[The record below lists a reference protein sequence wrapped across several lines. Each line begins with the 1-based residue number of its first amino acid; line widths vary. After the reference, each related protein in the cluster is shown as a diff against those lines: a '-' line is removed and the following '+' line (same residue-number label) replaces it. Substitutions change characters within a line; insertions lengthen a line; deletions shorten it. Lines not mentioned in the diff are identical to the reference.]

1 MNTDLD
7 VYANPDDS
15 LTFDGQDVNAD
26 MPDSLTQDAL
36 RAELGL
42 EWQVLDRAAHD
53 EVARF
58 YSDMQASGTKRG
70 LHENF

>member
-15 LTFDGQDVNAD
+15 LTFDGQDVNAA

-42 EWQVLDRAAHD
+42 EWQVLDLAAHD
-53 EVARF
+53 EVTQF
-58 YSDMQASGTKRG
+58 YSDMNKQHPRKG
-70 LHENF
+70 